1 MKIRGLFIVVFLVV
15 ILFSCSNNENEMVT
29 QEKAVNLS
37 EDKSVFREPGQI
49 PKEVNF
55 YSKLLSARDNEF
67 KLIALLQDF
76 KAEYGSTDF
85 YNNLFE
91 LTSFEIFENENF
103 KNIGADE
110 LKFLLDEMRSVKSNM
125 LNIGNIPIILIACK
139 DAEVINRKEITYIS
153 DEFYSKNKKQIEMT
167 KWSDLELR
175 DKKQAELSE
184 MVTVIFRYNRY
195 GVNPI

>member
-49 PKEVNF
+49 PTEINF

-76 KAEYGSTDF
+76 KTEYGSTDF

-91 LTSFEIFENENF
+91 LTSFELFENENF
-103 KNIGADE
+103 KNLGADE
-110 LKFLLDEMRSVKSNM
+110 LKFLLDEMKSVKSNM

-139 DAEVINRKEITYIS
+139 DAEVINRKEITYIA